1 MVEFLSGVARALLGL
16 SALLLI
22 CFSLSEN
29 RKGINWRLIAG
40 GFLLQL
46 ALAILIL
53 KIPLVENMVEAVS
66 RFFVSILEFSTVG
79 SRFLFGE
86 LAESREIGAVW
97 GFRILPTVVFFSALT
112 SVLYYLGILQKI
124 VFVFAWL
131 MSKTMR
137 LSGAESLAAAAN
149 IFVGQTEA
157 PLIVKPYLER
167 MTRSELAC
175 LMTGGMATIA
185 GSVLVAYIFILA
197 GDDLEKQII
206 FGKHLIAAS
215 VMSAPA
221 AIVFAKILI
230 PEIEEVS
237 RDLRIPSGSVGLNL
251 FDAITSGTAQGVRL
265 AVNVGAMVLVF
276 ISLVAM
282 LNHITNH
289 WIGSATGL
297 NPIIFQVTEG
307 AYEALTLQ
315 FILGILFAPIAFIVG
330 VDTGSLLLVDQLL
343 GEGMVLTQT
352 VSYISMAELIEKGA
366 LTDQRSI
373 VIATYALCSFS
384 NFASMGVQIGGIS
397 VLAPNQCLNLARF
410 ALRALIGG
418 TCATLST
425 ATFAGIFIG

>member
-1 MVEFLSGVARALLGL
+1 MVEFLSGVGRAILGL
-16 SALLLI
+16 SALMLI
-22 CFSLSEN
+22 CYSLSEN

-40 GFLLQL
+40 GLLLQL

-53 KIPLVENMVEAVS
+53 KVPLVEYMVEAGS

-79 SRFLFGE
+79 SRFLFGD
-86 LAESREIGAVW
+86 LVTSREIGAVW

-112 SVLYYLGILQKI
+112 SVLYFLGILQKI

-149 IFVGQTEA
+149 IFIGQTEA

-185 GSVLVAYIFILA
+185 GSVLVAYIFILG
-197 GDDLEKQII
+197 GDDLEKQVM

-221 AIVFAKILI
+221 AIVFAKLLL
-230 PEIEEVS
+230 PESEAVS
-237 RDLRIPSGSVGLNL
+237 RDLQIPSGSVGLNL
-251 FDAITSGTAQGVRL
+251 FDSITTGTAQGVRL

-289 WIGSATGL
+289 WIGSVTGL
-297 NPIIFQVTEG
+297 NPIIYNVTGG

-330 VDTGSLLLVDQLL
+330 VDTGSLLAVGQLL

-397 VLAPNQCLNLARF
+397 VLAPSQRLNLARF

>member
-1 MVEFLSGVARALLGL
+1 MVEFFSGVGRALLGL
-16 SALLLI
+16 SVLLLI

-29 RKGINWRLIAG
+29 RKGINWRLIASG
-40 GFLLQL
+40 LLLQL

-53 KIPLVENMVEAVS
+53 KVPQIEYMVEAAS
-66 RFFVSILEFSTVG
+66 RFFVNILEFATVG
-79 SRFLFGE
+79 GRFLFGE
-86 LAESREIGAVW
+86 LAESREIGATW
-97 GFRILPTVVFFSALT
+97 GFRVLPTVIFFSALT
-112 SVLYYLGILQKI
+112 SVLYYLGLLQKI

-149 IFVGQTEA
+149 VFIGQTEA
-157 PLIVKPYLER
+157 PLIVKPYLDR
-167 MTRSELAC
+167 MTKSEIAC

-185 GSVLVAYIFILA
+185 GSVLVAYIYILG
-197 GDDLEKQII
+197 GDDVEKQIM

-221 AIVFAKILI
+221 AIVFAKILM
-230 PEIEEVS
+230 PESEKVS
-237 RDLRIPSGSVGLNL
+237 VDLQVPSGSVGLNL
-251 FDAITSGTAQGVRL
+251 FDAITTGTTQGVRL

-276 ISLVAM
+276 ISIVAM

-297 NPIIFQVTEG
+297 NPVIFNITGG

-315 FILGILFAPIAFIVG
+315 FILGMLFAPIAFIVG
-330 VDTGSLLLVDQLL
+330 VDTGSLLSVGQLL
-343 GEGMVLTQT
+343 GEGIVLTQT
-352 VSYISMAELIEKGA
+352 VSYISMAELIEKGV

-397 VLAPNQCLNLARF
+397 VLAPNQRENLARF
-410 ALRALIGG
+410 APKALIGG